1 MNAID
6 ETPGQPYDPGARRDT
21 PLARKLKE
29 RLRER
34 NFLAMSSFVDS
45 CLNDEEHGYYQT
57 RDVIGRTGD
66 FTTAPEISQI
76 FGELIG
82 LWCAVVWQQMGSPA
96 NLTLVE
102 LGPGRGTLMKDAL
115 RATAMVPGFHDAL
128 SIVLVE
134 HSARLRAAQSR
145 ALAESRCPI
154 DWMDDYRHLFDSN
167 AVSPDRAAILI
178 ANEFFDALP
187 SSTLACHHR
196 WDEDR
201 DQNIW
206 LAKGIAL
213 DGDRL
218 AECATTCPHAIEG
231 SLGGPGDEQARR
243 RNARFPDARPGDIYI
258 EQDFSP
264 CAEVLSRFDC
274 AAALVID
281 YGHTEPTL
289 GDTLQA
295 VRNHH
300 FEHPLTSPGEADL
313 SYQVGFGEMA
323 ETLQGQGLAVDGP
336 VTQAEFLG
344 ALGLA
349 ERASRLMAA
358 NPARAHDIETA
369 ALRLVAPNAMGT
381 RFKALGVRSPG
392 LPALPGLPPEEIR
405 PQRTGQ

>member
-34 NFLAMSSFVDS
+34 DFLAMSLFVDS
-45 CLNDEEHGYYQT
+45 CLNDEEHGYYRT

-134 HSARLRAAQSR
+134 HSVRLRAAQSR
-145 ALAESRCPI
+145 ALAENRCPLE
-154 DWMDDYRHLFDSN
+154 WMDDYRRLFDSDFI
-167 AVSPDRAAILI
+167 AADRATII
-178 ANEFFDALP
+178 VANEFFDALP
-187 SSTLACHHR
+187 ASTLACHGR
-196 WDEDR
+196 SGQLG
-201 DQNIW
+201 DQNVWIDCGVA
-206 LAKGIAL
+206 LEDDRLIERTPAESHMADGAL
-213 DGDRL
+213 D
-218 AECATTCPHAIEG
+218 AAI
-231 SLGGPGDEQARR
+231 DERTRR
-243 RNARFPDARPGDIYI
+243 RNACFPNAQPGDIYI

-264 CAEVLSRFDC
+264 FAEALSRFER

-295 VRNHH
+295 VRDHR

-313 SYQVGFGEMA
+313 SYQVGFGEMTEA
-323 ETLQGQGLAVDGP
+323 LRGQSLAVDGP

-358 NPARAHDIETA
+358 NPARAHEIETA
-369 ALRLVAPNAMGT
+369 ALRLIAPNAMGT
-381 RFKALGVRSPG
+381 RFKVLGARSPG
-392 LPALPGLPPEEIR
+392 LAHLPGLPPQEF
-405 PQRTGQ
+405 

>member
-1 MNAID
+1 MNAVN
-6 ETPGQPYDPGARRDT
+6 ESAGQPYDPGARRDT

-34 NFLAMSSFVDS
+34 EFLAMSSFVDS
-45 CLNDEEHGYYQT
+45 CLNDEEHGYYRT
-57 RDVIGRTGD
+57 RDVIGRAGD

-134 HSARLRAAQSR
+134 HSEGLRAAQSQ

-154 DWMDDYRHLFDSN
+154 EWMGDYRRLFDSDFI
-167 AVSPDRAAILI
+167 ATDRAAIFL

-187 SSTLACHHR
+187 ASTLACHGR
-196 WDEDR
+196 LAPDG

-206 LAKGIAL
+206 TARGVAL
-213 DGDRL
+213 EGDRL
-218 AECATTCPHAIEG
+218 IERTPEESHTADG
-231 SLGGPGDEQARR
+231 ALDAAANERTRR
-243 RNARFPDARPGDIYI
+243 RNTYFPNARPGDIYI
-258 EQDFSP
+258 EQDFFP
-264 CAEVLSRFDC
+264 FAEVLSRFDR
-274 AAALVID
+274 AAALVVD

-300 FEHPLTSPGEADL
+300 FEPPLTSPGEADL

-323 ETLQGQGLAVDGP
+323 EALYGQGLAVDGP
-336 VTQAEFLG
+336 ITQAEFLG

-349 ERASRLMAA
+349 ERASCLMAA

-369 ALRLVAPNAMGT
+369 ALRLVVPNAMGT

-392 LPALPGLPPEEIR
+392 LPSLPGLPPEEIR
-405 PQRTGQ
+405 PNRTG